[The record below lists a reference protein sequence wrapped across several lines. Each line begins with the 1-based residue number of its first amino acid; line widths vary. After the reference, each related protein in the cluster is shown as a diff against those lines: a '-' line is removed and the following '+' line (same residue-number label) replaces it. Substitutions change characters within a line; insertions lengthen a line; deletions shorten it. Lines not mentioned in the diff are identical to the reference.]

1 MQAKRGMAKRKPALK
16 TTYVSPNQMRLEG
29 YQTPYEQQLTT
40 ENRWVQLAG
49 LIPWDKLVPHYEQT
63 FTSKE
68 GRTPINGRVVIGALI
83 IKHYLNITDRETI
96 QQIRENMFMQYFLG
110 YSSFTNEAP
119 FSPTMFVTI
128 RERMNLELMNKIT
141 DEVIKHGE
149 KSTSENTKLLEDETG
164 NDQPDQDK
172 SDQEPVEV
180 SMEIKQEE
188 AKITHEGRMIID
200 ASVAPQNITYPTDL
214 KLIDAARK
222 KSEELIDRLYD
233 KDVHGNQKARTYR
246 EIAKKKFINLA
257 KKKNKAAKE
266 IYKANGQQIRYLKRN
281 LSYIDRYIKEMRER
295 NMEIPLKKKHWQYLE
310 TIKEVHRQQWEM
322 HCTKTHRIDNRIVNI
337 HQPYVRPIVRGKD
350 SVKVEFGSKLQ
361 VTLLNG
367 FSYIDKLSWDPFNEG
382 ITLLSAVEQYKN
394 KFGFYPKEVLADK
407 IYSNRENRRL
417 LKELGINFK
426 AKPLGRPSQNGALSN
441 HVSPGDRNPIE
452 GKFGQAKVAY
462 GLDNIRAKLQSTSE
476 SWIATIFLVL
486 NLLNLVRRST
496 LLPDLSQIL
505 QSIARSLFI
514 NRVPNYLFYT
524 SSLRATPNYASPNFI
539 STVNQITIMDVLL

>member
-1 MQAKRGMAKRKPALK
+1 MQVNQTRPKRKPALK
-16 TTYVSPNQMRLEG
+16 AKYVSPNQLRLEG

-49 LIPWDKLVPHYEQT
+49 LIPWDSLVPYYEQT

-68 GRTPINGRVVIGALI
+68 GRPPVNGRVVIGALV

-119 FSPTMFVTI
+119 FSPTLFVSM
-128 RERMNLELMNKIT
+128 RERLNLELMNKIT
-141 DEVIKHGE
+141 DVVILHGE
-149 KSTSENTKLLEDETG
+149 KSTSEKNPKSLEKDVE
-164 NDQPDQDK
+164 NDKPDQDK
-172 SDQEPVEV
+172 SNQVPLEV
-180 SMEIKQEE
+180 SSETKQEE
-188 AKITHEGRMIID
+188 AKITHQGRMIVD

-222 KSEELIDRLYD
+222 KSEELIDRLYH
-233 KDVHGNQKARTYR
+233 KSVHGNQKARTYR

-257 KKKNKAAKE
+257 KKKNKTAKE

-281 LSYIDRYIKEMRER
+281 VSYIDRYIKELRES
-295 NMEIPLKKKHWQYLE
+295 NIEIPLKKKHWQYLE
-310 TIKEVHRQQWEM
+310 TIQEVHRQQWEM
-322 HCTKTHRIDNRIVNI
+322 HRTKTHRIDNRIVNI

-407 IYSNRENRRL
+407 IYANRANRSQ
-417 LKELGINFK
+417 LKLIGINFK
-426 AKPLGRPSQNGALSN
+426 AKPLGRPSQNGALAN
-441 HVSPGDRNPIE
+441 HVSPGERNPIE

-462 GLDNIRAKLQSTSE
+462 GLDNIRAKLQTTSE

-496 LLPDLSQIL
+496 LLSNLINLFQSLGKSIL
-505 QSIARSLFI
+505 I
-514 NRVPNYLFYT
+514 NNGGRYLFYT
-524 SSLRATPNYASPNFI
+524 SSLRATPNYTAI
-539 STVNQITIMDVLL
+539 

>member
-1 MQAKRGMAKRKPALK
+1 MRPKRKPALK
-16 TTYVSPNQMRLEG
+16 TKYISPNQLRLVG

-49 LIPWDKLVPHYEQT
+49 MIPWDNLVPYYEQL

-68 GRTPINGRVVIGALI
+68 GRPPINGRVVIGALI

-96 QQIRENMFMQYFLG
+96 LQIRENMFMQYFLG

-119 FSPTMFVTI
+119 FSSTMFVSI
-128 RERMNLELMNKIT
+128 RERMNLDLLNKIT
-141 DEVIKHGE
+141 EVVIQHGE
-149 KSTSENTKLLEDETG
+149 KGRIEGGTNTVNKDEENHKS
-164 NDQPDQDK
+164 DQDK
-172 SDQEPVEV
+172 SAQAPVEESV
-180 SMEIKQEE
+180 EINEEE
-188 AKITHEGRMIID
+188 AKITHQGRMIVD
-200 ASVAPQNITYPTDL
+200 ATVAPQNITYPTDL
-214 KLIDAARK
+214 KLINAARK
-222 KSEELIDRLYD
+222 KSEELIDRLYH
-233 KDVHGNQKARTYR
+233 KAVHGNQKVRTYR

-257 KKKNKAAKE
+257 KKKNKTAKE

-281 LSYIDRYIKEMRER
+281 VSYIDRYIKELRES
-295 NMEIPLKKKHWQYLE
+295 NIEIPLKKRHWQYLE
-310 TIKEVHRQQWEM
+310 TIQEVHRQQWEM
-322 HCTKTHRIDNRIVNI
+322 HHTKTHRIDNRIVNI

-367 FSYIDKLSWDPFNEG
+367 YSYIDKLSWDPFNEG

-394 KFGFYPKEVLADK
+394 KFGFYPKEILADK
-407 IYSNRENRRL
+407 IYANRANRSQ
-417 LKELGINFK
+417 LKLLGINFK

-441 HVSPGDRNPIE
+441 QVSPGERNPIE

-462 GLDNIRAKLQSTSE
+462 GLDNIRAKLQTTSE

-496 LLPDLSQIL
+496 LLPNLSQIL

-524 SSLRATPNYASPNFI
+524 SSLRATPK
-539 STVNQITIMDVLL
+539 